1 MFKFWPIRQGAT
13 LLAACRV
20 DYMKTVGIISSGSSE
35 TEASVI
41 LNEDMEKTV
50 KVEDLVLIRNR
61 AGNEILGVC
70 RRSQGVN
77 DNIRGTAYSP
87 GVAYAKRGRK
97 PSDAKE
103 FFSFR
108 INVIG
113 EVEAWKGLKQN
124 KLVIA
129 PSSEVQVFE
138 KENPMDLFGSFD
150 HTLGYYKEHPDWEV
164 PVNAKF
170 IPYHIGI
177 FSVTGGGKSFLARCE
192 VIPLLREAG
201 YDVLI
206 FDWKGSD
213 YVPYFNDVVKISQI
227 ALDEEV
233 VISYLLSKMDY
244 FGFSGEYR
252 YRNPVRDS
260 LEDVIYEGKWRKVEV
275 ENLRGFLES
284 NILGIL
290 MGEVKDQRGNITS
303 YGQRCIRKLQ
313 KYVKKLTDEDFK
325 NISGGMSAEDI
336 LKTAR
341 EKHVVVLDI
350 SESGR
355 DEKLS
360 LFLSMANYLR
370 QLMEQKQ
377 ILNVALVIDEGPQ
390 YCPFK
395 PEGIQ
400 NDTTEAISELCAL
413 GRSYHLS
420 IVILSQGIAG
430 EIGINAAIRR
440 NLNTQFIGKIHPLDM
455 MEASNLLSGL
465 DIDPRFL
472 VSLPEGHF
480 YFLGNMNPSP
490 VPLLISFNPDSGK
503 R

>member
-1 MFKFWPIRQGAT
+1 
-13 LLAACRV
+13 
-20 DYMKTVGIISSGSSE
+20 MKTVGIVSSGSSE
-35 TEASVI
+35 TEASII
-41 LNEDMEKTV
+41 LNEGEEKEV
-50 KVEDLVLIRNR
+50 KVEDLVLIENR
-61 AGNEILGVC
+61 AGNKILGVC
-70 RRSQGVN
+70 RKGSGVN
-77 DNIRGTAYSP
+77 DNIKSSAYSP
-87 GVAYAKRGRK
+87 GVAYAKTGKK

-103 FFSFR
+103 FFSFK
-108 INVIG
+108 ISVIG
-113 EVEAWKGLKQN
+113 EVEAWKVLKQN

-129 PSSEVQVFE
+129 PCSDVKVFE
-138 KENPMDLFGSFD
+138 NENPMDYLGVFD
-150 HTLGYYKEHPDWEV
+150 HTLGFYKEHPNWKV
-164 PVNAKF
+164 PINARF

-192 VIPLLREAG
+192 VIPFLREAG

-213 YVPYFNDVVKISQI
+213 YVPYFNDVVRISQI
-227 ALDEEV
+227 ALDEDV

-244 FGFSGEYR
+244 LGYSGEYR
-252 YRNPVRDS
+252 YRNPVRDA
-260 LEDVIYEGKWRKVEV
+260 LEDIIYDGAWRKVKV
-275 ENLRGFLES
+275 ENLRDFIES
-284 NILGIL
+284 NAVGII
-290 MGEVKDQRGNITS
+290 MGENRDQRGNITS
-303 YGQRCIRKLQ
+303 YGQRCIRKLR
-313 KYVKKLTDEDFK
+313 KYIKKLSDEDFK
-325 NISGGMSAEDI
+325 NISGGMSPADL
-336 LKTAR
+336 LKLAR
-341 EKHVVVLDI
+341 EKHVLVFDI
-350 SESGR
+350 SESGK

-377 ILNVALVIDEGPQ
+377 ILNIALVIDEGPQ

-395 PEGIQ
+395 PEGIE
-400 NDTTEAISELCAL
+400 NETTEAISELCAL

-455 MEASNLLSGL
+455 MEAANLLSGL
-465 DIDPRFL
+465 YIDPTFL

-490 VPLLISFNPDSGK
+490 IPLLISFNPDSGK

>member
-1 MFKFWPIRQGAT
+1 
-13 LLAACRV
+13 
-20 DYMKTVGIISSGSSE
+20 MKTVGIVSSGSSE

-41 LNEDMEKTV
+41 LNEEKEKEV
-50 KVEDLVLIRNR
+50 KVEDLVLIENR
-61 AGNEILGVC
+61 AGNKILGVC
-70 RRSQGVN
+70 RKGSGVN
-77 DNIRGTAYSP
+77 DNIKGSAYSP
-87 GVAYAKRGRK
+87 GVAYAKRGKK
-97 PSDAKE
+97 PSNAKE

-113 EVEAWKGLKQN
+113 EVEAYKGLKQN

-129 PSSEVQVFE
+129 PSSEVRVFE
-138 KENPMDLFGSFD
+138 NENPMDLFGAFE
-150 HTLGYYKEHPDWEV
+150 HTLGFYKEHPDWKV

-177 FSVTGGGKSFLARCE
+177 FSVTGGGKSFLTRCE
-192 VIPLLREAG
+192 VIPLLRKAG

-213 YVPYFNDVVKISQI
+213 YVPYFNDVVKIAQI
-227 ALDEEV
+227 ALDEDV

-244 FGFSGEYR
+244 FGYSGEYR
-252 YRNPVRDS
+252 YRNPVRES
-260 LEDVIYEGKWRKVEV
+260 LEDVIYDGAWRKVNV
-275 ENLRGFLES
+275 EDLRDFIES
-284 NILGIL
+284 NATGIL
-290 MGEVKDQRGNITS
+290 MGENKDQRGNLTS

-313 KYVKKLTDEDFK
+313 KYIKKLTTEDFK
-325 NISGGMSAEDI
+325 NISGEMSPEDI
-336 LKTAR
+336 LELAR
-341 EKHVVVLDI
+341 EKHIIVLDI
-350 SESGR
+350 SESGK

-390 YCPFK
+390 YCPFMPK
-395 PEGIQ
+395 GIE
-400 NDTTEAISELCAL
+400 NETTETISELCAL
-413 GRSYHLS
+413 GRSYRLS
-420 IVILSQGIAG
+420 IAILSQGIAG
-430 EIGINAAIRR
+430 EIGIDAAIRR

-455 MEASNLLSGL
+455 MEAANLLSGL

-490 VPLLISFNPDSGK
+490 VPLLISFNPESGK
-503 R
+503 